1 MLETLPT
8 RLSCGRGAAIPRMIL
23 RRSAAG
29 IVLYA
34 YGAAAECA
42 GCTKK
47 LFEPTCDGFSKKT
60 DRWGNWYERHVPV
73 PQSTLAPTTSPAP
86 TASRA
91 PTTPRGADTPAPTVE
106 PTPEPTPQ
114 PSTGAP
120 TTPTAAPTLI
130 SLRTGGTCPKKMCCA
145 EQEEDCCLVD
155 PPRVLGMC
163 LAILAFFFLAVV
175 VARPRWAMPKGLFG
189 GKREQYCE
197 NHDVHVRAAEKGV

>member
-1 MLETLPT
+1 M
-8 RLSCGRGAAIPRMIL
+8 S
-23 RRSAAG
+23 
-29 IVLYA
+29 V
-34 YGAAAECA
+34 
-42 GCTKK
+42 
-47 LFEPTCDGFSKKT
+47 
-60 DRWGNWYERHVPV
+60 
-73 PQSTLAPTTSPAP
+73 
-86 TASRA
+86 
-91 PTTPRGADTPAPTVE
+91 
-106 PTPEPTPQ
+106 
-114 PSTGAP
+114 GAP

-197 NHDVHVRAAEKGV
+197 NHDVHVKAAERGV

>member
-1 MLETLPT
+1 
-8 RLSCGRGAAIPRMIL
+8 MIL
-23 RRSAAG
+23 RRTAAG
-29 IVLYA
+29 IVLFA
-34 YGAAAECA
+34 YGAAADECT

-73 PQSTLAPTTSPAP
+73 PQSTRAPTISQAP
-86 TASRA
+86 TATRA
-91 PTTPRGADTPAPTVE
+91 LNAVPTVE
-106 PTPEPTPQ
+106 PTPEPTPR

-130 SLRTGGTCPKKMCCA
+130 ILRTGGTCPKKMCCA

-197 NHDVHVRAAEKGV
+197 NHDVHIRAAERGV